1 MTPEQVREIVK
12 MTLDELTD
20 RKLIELNKVNY
31 AAILIRVDDRLNAFF
46 KSNAVDKSLSA
57 ALRGLSDDEYID
69 IIYLQYRDCKT
80 LEWIA
85 EYLGREVSTI
95 KRNKKRL
102 ILSIWRSINE
112 TIPSSY

>member
-1 MTPEQVREIVK
+1 MTPEQIREIVK
-12 MTLDELTD
+12 MTIDELTE
-20 RKLIELNKVNY
+20 RKLIEVNKIHY
-31 AAILIRVDDRLNAFF
+31 AGILQEVDKRLNAFF
-46 KSNAVDKSLSA
+46 KSGSKDKQISKAIMS
-57 ALRGLSDDEYID
+57 LSDDEYID

-102 ILSIWRSINE
+102 IMKIYEILME
-112 TIPSSY
+112 V